1 MAPLSLSEIQART
14 YWWCNRPGRGPK
26 PSPRSE
32 ARALLCN
39 IPLDTGPLAH
49 VLYRLRT
56 CRLTRTLRNQLWQMH
71 DVPETDRRGFAS
83 GSEEARHE
91 SERRLSPCRGG
102 DYHAASQCLCGAR
115 LDAGRTA
122 GGEISAWAIPSAVG
136 GGGPARRLG
145 RDD

>member
-1 MAPLSLSEIQART
+1 MQHSTGHLSACPRPIPPENLSTNQNAP
-14 YWWCNRPGRGPK
+14 
-26 PSPRSE
+26 
-32 ARALLCN
+32 
-39 IPLDTGPLAH
+39 
-49 VLYRLRT
+49 
-56 CRLTRTLRNQLWQMH
+56 NQLWLMH

-91 SERRLSPCRGG
+91 SERRLSPCRRG